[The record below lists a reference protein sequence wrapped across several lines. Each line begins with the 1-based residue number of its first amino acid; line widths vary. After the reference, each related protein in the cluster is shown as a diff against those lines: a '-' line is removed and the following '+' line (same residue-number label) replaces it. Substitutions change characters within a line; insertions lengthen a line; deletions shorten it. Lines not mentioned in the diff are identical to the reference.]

1 MKAMLSGG
9 SAALIGR
16 GGEAPALIPA
26 LALSTFFC
34 SVASYVGGKLYIGMG
49 LDPQSVPN
57 GSFRF
62 PLPVGA
68 VAEGRMKDGR
78 LVSFNL
84 QRFRGPYSGI
94 VEVVVPA
101 WLYSDGAAVA
111 YKKSERGGMVYIS
124 MAVH

>member
-1 MKAMLSGG
+1 LLVGKGAS
-9 SAALIGR
+9 S
-16 GGEAPALIPA
+16 PAEIPA
-26 LALSTFFC
+26 LALSSLLR
-34 SVASYVGGKLYIGMG
+34 SVVSYVGGKLYIGLG
-49 LDPQSVPN
+49 LDEKSVPS

-68 VAEGRMKDGR
+68 IAEGRMKDGR
-78 LVSFNL
+78 LVSFKL
-84 QRFRGPYSGI
+84 QRLCGPYSGI
-94 VEVVVPA
+94 VEVVIPA